1 MEKHILSFLLIG
13 LATLSGCA
21 TSPMGRSQ
29 LIMMSDA
36 EMNAMGNQAFL
47 TLVQKT
53 PVVKDPQANAY
64 VDCVASAL
72 IREVGGQW
80 QVAVF
85 QDGDA
90 NAFALPG
97 GKIGVNSGM
106 LGVAANQDQLAA
118 VISHEVSHV
127 LAKHSNERMSQESA
141 TKLGLGLIQAVAS
154 AKGYNSSAM
163 MGALGLGAQYGI
175 LLPYSRVQESEADLM
190 GLDLMAKA
198 GFNPTES
205 VNLWINMGKASGN
218 QPTEFLS
225 THPSH
230 DTRIQDLQNRMPQAM
245 ELSKKA
251 HAAGKNPQCEDLA
264 RR

>member
-154 AKGYNSSAM
+154 AKGYNS
-163 MGALGLGAQYGI
+163 
-175 LLPYSRVQESEADLM
+175 
-190 GLDLMAKA
+190 
-198 GFNPTES
+198 
-205 VNLWINMGKASGN
+205 
-218 QPTEFLS
+218 
-225 THPSH
+225 
-230 DTRIQDLQNRMPQAM
+230 
-245 ELSKKA
+245 
-251 HAAGKNPQCEDLA
+251 
-264 RR
+264 